1 MVVSLTLSIIC
12 LVETRVQQDNS
23 VRIVKSML
31 PGWNFFHNYSMHLL
45 GKTWICWDS
54 GITSFKI

>member
-54 GITSFKI
+54 GITS